1 MNNFAKPGYSVNET
15 AQLIGVTPATIRHW
29 IDNGALGAYVSS
41 DRIEK
46 GHKRKI
52 RIGRE
57 HIADYIYDH
66 PMQFGEELKKT
77 FSEYR
82 TGYPKPDNRDDICE
96 EDTPAP
102 TGAWA
107 DLIRNASDIT
117 TRYQEQISA
126 IKTPTESTEEAP
138 KKSYILYVN
147 GRVAVGNISAETAQ
161 KIAGALLADDICDIE
176 SIEIRKLGGENE

>member
-41 DRIEK
+41 DKIEK
-46 GHKRKI
+46 GRKRKI
-52 RIGRE
+52 RIGRG
-57 HIADYIYDH
+57 HIADYIYAH
-66 PMQFGEELKKT
+66 PMQFSDELKKT

-82 TGYPKPDNRDDICE
+82 TGYPKPDNRNDICE
-96 EDTPAP
+96 EDTPA
-102 TGAWA
+102 
-107 DLIRNASDIT
+107 
-117 TRYQEQISA
+117 
-126 IKTPTESTEEAP
+126 ESTEEAP

-147 GRVAVGNISAETAQ
+147 GRVAVGNIGAETAQ
-161 KIAGALLADDICDIE
+161 KIAGALLADDICEIE